1 MTGATE
7 GAKSQMLGVALDQD
21 SEWSCPSVLDNL
33 QIMKL
38 ESHDT
43 TSKLWRN
50 HAHMR
55 NMPRRAKM
63 SGTRTA
69 TEQSGAADALRHS
82 QHHPIWPELPLTKLS
97 DRSSKPSPLQ
107 SNAGPQLS
115 RRNS

>member
-21 SEWSCPSVLDNL
+21 SEWSCPNVLYNL

-38 ESHDT
+38 ESQDT
-43 TSKLWRN
+43 TYKLWRN
-50 HAHMR
+50 QAHMR
-55 NMPRRAKM
+55 NMPRRAKI
-63 SGTRTA
+63 SGTQTA
-69 TEQSGAADALRHS
+69 TEQSGAADAPLRS
-82 QHHPIWPELPLTKLS
+82 QHRPTWPELPLTKLS

-107 SNAGPQLS
+107 RNAGPLLS